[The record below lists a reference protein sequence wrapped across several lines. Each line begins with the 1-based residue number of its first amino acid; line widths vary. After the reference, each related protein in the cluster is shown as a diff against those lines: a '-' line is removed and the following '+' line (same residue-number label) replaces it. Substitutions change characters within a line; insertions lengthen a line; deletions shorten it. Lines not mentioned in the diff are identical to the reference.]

1 MRALAAALILA
12 LGSPTLAS
20 GQAPICGSIDLGAP
34 IPPSERTRIL
44 VLGSQH
50 LSRIESLDQ
59 ATLGPLLDTLQRWGP
74 AAIGVETLPPA
85 VIAAMESRSVYERA
99 LEAFAAEELAA
110 GRLARDHL
118 GITWPA
124 AMRAADSLYDVLE
137 AAPLGRRLA
146 LRRELVP
153 ILLAAYDLDN
163 ASLQWS
169 YLAGEADTE
178 ESDLPDTL
186 RSLVEKQ
193 LQASNETAAIGLA
206 LAGRLG
212 LARVHPID
220 DHSETD
226 LFLAIADDLVSQ
238 LEGSEA
244 YRELVESGALEESEK
259 ELREAHAAGDLLPF
273 YVALNAPGALER
285 DVDLEW
291 KFFFRTRLP
300 SGLDRYR
307 VALWEVRNLAMAAHV
322 RRMSAPLHGERA
334 LVIVGASHKPFL
346 DAYLS
351 CGMDVEIVHLREI
364 VGGSSTD

>member
-1 MRALAAALILA
+1 V
-12 LGSPTLAS
+12 
-20 GQAPICGSIDLGAP
+20 
-34 IPPSERTRIL
+34 L

-50 LSRIESLDQ
+50 LRRIESLDR
-59 ATLGPLLDTLQRWGP
+59 ATLGPLLDTLQKWGP

-85 VIAAMESRSVYERA
+85 VIAAMEARSVYEPA

-118 GITWPA
+118 GITWTE
-124 AMRAADSLYDVLE
+124 AMRAADSLYGELE
-137 AAPLGRRLA
+137 AASPGRRRA

-163 ASLQWS
+163 TALQWS
-169 YLAGEADTE
+169 YMAEADME

-186 RSLVEKQ
+186 RSLVERQ

-259 ELREAHAAGDLLPF
+259 QLLAAHAAGDLLPS
-273 YVALNAPGALER
+273 YLALNAPGALEK

-322 RRMSAPLHGERA
+322 RRMTAPLPGERA

-351 CGMDVEIVHLREI
+351 CGMDVEVVQLWEV
-364 VGGSSTD
+364 VGGR

>member
-1 MRALAAALILA
+1 MRGFAVALILA

-20 GQAPICGSIDLGAP
+20 SQAPVCGPIDLGAP
-34 IPPSERTRIL
+34 IPRSERTQIL

-50 LSRIESLDQ
+50 LRRIESFDR
-59 ATLGPLLDTLQRWGP
+59 ATLGSLLDALQAWEP
-74 AAIGVETLPPA
+74 AAIGVEALPPA
-85 VIAAMESRSVYERA
+85 VIAAMESRPVYEPA
-99 LEAFAAEELAA
+99 LEAFAAEALAG

-118 GITWPA
+118 GITWPE
-124 AMRAADSLYDVLE
+124 AMRAADSLYGELDAL
-137 AAPLGRRLA
+137 APGQRA
-146 LRRELVP
+146 TLRRELVP

-163 ASLQWS
+163 AALQWS
-169 YLAGEADTE
+169 YMAGEPGTE
-178 ESDLPDTL
+178 ESVLPDTL
-186 RSLVEKQ
+186 RSFLEKR
-193 LQASNETAAIGLA
+193 LRTPNETAAIGLA

-220 DHSETD
+220 DHLETD
-226 LFLAIADDLVSQ
+226 LFLAIADDLSSE
-238 LEGSEA
+238 LEMSEA

-259 ELREAHAAGDLLPF
+259 DLREAHAKGDLLPF
-273 YVALNAPGALER
+273 YLALNAPGALER

-322 RRMSAPLHGERA
+322 RRMTAPLRGERV

-351 CGMDVEIVHLREI
+351 CGMDVEIVHLLEV
-364 VGGSSTD
+364 VGRQR